1 VSSSDETTRRPELS
15 PAKRALI
22 EKRLRGKSGG
32 LAKAGAIPR
41 RPGRGFARLSFAQQR
56 LWFIDQL
63 EPDNLAYNLTSVLRL
78 KGRFNLAAFKL
89 SAEEIVRRHESLRTN
104 FAIRDGEP
112 VQVIHSE
119 IDLPLSV
126 VDLREMPEE
135 VREAEAVRL
144 LTEQARVRF
153 DLSAG
158 PLLRVMLLRMGESHH
173 LLLLAMHHII
183 SDGWSM
189 GVLVEELSQLY
200 ASCCAGKDARLP
212 ELAIQY
218 ADFAEWQR
226 GWFRDGV
233 LQAQLAY
240 WKRQLAGA
248 PAVMEL
254 PSDRVRPPYQSFR
267 GAVKALLIPKPLSDG
282 VAALSLGSDVTE
294 FMTLLAVLQSFLYR
308 HTRQADVVV
317 GSPIANRHGRELE
330 GLIGFFVNTLLLRT
344 DLSGDPTLRELLATV
359 KEVTLSAYAH
369 QDLPFERLV
378 EELQPERDLNRNP
391 LFQAAF
397 VLQNTPARRL
407 ELPGLTVSAEGLN
420 QPATRVDLEFH
431 LLKSSE
437 GFKGY
442 LIYST
447 DLFDET
453 TIDRMAAR
461 FEILLRAAV
470 TNPDARLSE
479 LPLLTEAESSLL
491 LHELNDTDGPYPFDE
506 CVHQRLAAQAAV
518 APDALAVVFD
528 DQQLTYGE
536 LNGRANQLARHLLEC
551 RLEPESLVALC
562 FEGSIDNAALFECGE
577 ADCRRPLIGRPIAN
591 AKAYLLDE
599 LLNVVALGVAGEIYI
614 GGAVIARG
622 YLAEPAPTA
631 DRFIPDPFSR
641 RPGARL
647 YRSGELGRRRAD
659 GNIEFLGRIDNQ
671 LSLRGHR
678 VEPGEIESA
687 LTQHPAI
694 SEAAVVARENSAGET
709 QLVAYVVPNASG
721 GPTQSLIAQI
731 QTSRVSHWRML
742 YDATYGRTP
751 PEADLANTF
760 AGWNSSYT
768 GLPIP
773 EDEMREWR
781 DATVERILA
790 LSPSRVLEIGCGS
803 GLLLLKVASHCTRYL
818 GTDFSKVSLDAL
830 QRELITRG
838 DEFSHVRL
846 VERMADDFEGIEA
859 GALDTVII
867 NSVVQYFPDL
877 DYLLRVLQGAVKSLS
892 AGGLIFLGDLRN
904 VRLLEA
910 LHVSVQLHQSPP
922 SVSAAEVWRRAQ
934 RRATQEE
941 ELLIDPAFFMS
952 LQDHLPEISRAEVK
966 LKRGRHHNEMNC
978 FRYDVVLRTGREA
991 MASAETHR
999 LRWQP
1004 DLSLDAVRDLLR
1016 RQQPDAL
1023 LIQGVPNARTLAY
1036 SRAVEAM
1043 ADGDTIEG
1051 LKREALSTGERGID
1065 PEAFW
1070 SLEAELPYAV
1080 DALWPDDEQGACYG
1094 VLCCRAS
1101 EGKDGSPGAGRYPP
1115 FEPVEPK
1122 PLASHSNNPLRA
1134 LITRELAPQM
1144 RDFLKA
1150 RLPDYMIPSNIM
1162 VLDALPMTPGG
1173 KLDKCALPPPEPAQ
1187 READAEEISPRTP
1200 VEELLAGVWADVLYL
1215 KRVGLH
1221 DNFFELGGH
1230 SLLATQVVFR
1240 LRESFSVELPLRAL
1254 FEAPTVAQ
1262 LAMRIDAAMK
1272 RCGELRR
1279 APLLRTT
1286 RRVHYQLSFAQ
1297 QRLWFLSQLDPKSPV
1312 YNMPSAIQIQGRLNR
1327 EALENALNEIIRRH
1341 ETLRTAF
1348 GEIDGQ
1354 PVQAISAGRALTL
1367 AAVDLCQLEEL
1378 ERESELQRLINDEAR
1393 QKFDLVGGPLIRARL
1408 ARLNRHD
1415 HVLMLSVH
1423 HIVSDGW
1430 SMGVMIREIGALYK
1444 AFAAGESSLLNELPI
1459 QYADFV
1465 QWQRGWLTGEVL
1477 ETELR
1482 YWEQQLSGA
1491 PALLELPTDR
1501 PRPRKQTFRG
1511 AVIRFEMASGLP
1523 GKLHEVS
1530 RQRDAT
1536 LFMTLLAVF
1545 QVLLHRYTGQADI
1558 SVGSPIANRN
1568 SSETEG
1574 LIGFFVNTLVLR
1586 ADLSGDPTFNQ
1597 LLARL
1602 REVALGAYAN
1612 QDVPFEMLV
1621 ERLRPERDT
1630 SHSPLF
1636 QAMFALQNAPA
1647 EALVLKGL
1655 TLKGCEAHSGTTKF
1669 DLTFSVFETPD
1680 SLAGTVEYNTDLFDE
1695 RSIKQ
1700 LLGHY
1705 EILLDS
1711 VAANPQCRISRLQL
1725 LTAAEVSRLLHEW
1738 VPAPSPSDRGTRLH
1752 ELFEQQVEHAPERI
1766 AITFDGQ
1773 QITYAELNRRANRLA
1788 HYLLELGVGLDTP
1801 VAICQQR
1808 SIEGLVSLIAIFKA
1822 GGTYV
1827 PLDPGYPK
1835 ERLAL
1840 MLEDAAPRV
1849 LLTEPE
1855 LLAMLPETRARVVY
1869 PSAQWADRAQC
1880 ADRTGWGE
1888 IGSHSEQNPVRAV
1901 AADNLRYVIY
1911 TSGSTG
1917 RPKGIA
1923 MTERA
1928 LCNLLAWQLES
1939 SPLAGRTVTLQYAS
1953 LSFDVSFQEIFS
1965 AWCSGGRLALVREET
1980 RRDGR
1985 ALLRLLHDESL
1996 GRLFIPFVALQ
2007 QLAEAS
2013 EGSAA
2018 PPGSL
2023 VEITAGG
2030 EQLKLTPQIKLW
2042 FERLKGCALHNHYGP
2057 SEAHV
2062 VTAMSLSGSPGD
2074 WPGIVPIGRPISNT
2088 RVYILDKHLQPVPV
2102 GVAGEVFIGGEGLA
2116 RGYVSRAELTAER
2129 FIADPFGASPGARLY
2144 KSGDMARHLSDGVIV
2159 FLGRADS
2166 QVKVRGFRIEMEE
2179 IELALRQ
2186 HQNIGEAVVVAQ
2198 EDARGRKRLI
2208 AYLVTEPEGRVSS
2221 SELRGHLREHLPEYM
2236 IPSIFVH
2243 LEKLPVTPTGK
2254 VDRRALVAADQPCYE
2269 SEEGYFAPRN
2279 PIEAALAELWAE
2291 VLGVDRVGI
2300 SDNFFDFGGHSLLA
2314 TQLMARIS
2322 RVFTAELALR
2332 NLFEN
2337 PTIADLAPRLE
2348 EALKLGPAAK
2358 APPLCRVSGRHF
2370 PLSFPQQRLWFLDQL
2385 EPASPAYNIA
2395 TAIKLDGKLNVTA
2408 IESTLGELLRRHGV
2422 LRTRFAMIDGHAAQ
2436 IVEEP
2441 QRAHIN
2447 PLPLIDLRDFE
2458 RSERERETRKIANE
2472 EASREFDLQRAPLFR
2487 AGLVM
2492 PGPED
2497 HVLLMSVHHIVGDGW
2512 SIGVIA
2518 KEIAALY
2525 AFYSQGR
2532 PSPLE
2537 ELAVQYADFAHWQ
2550 RSWFTGDVLAA
2561 QTRYWREQL
2570 RGAAVLDL
2578 PTNRA
2583 RPAVRSLRGARK
2595 HIEISED
2602 LATPLK
2608 QLSRIQGTTLFMTL
2622 LGGLKLLLYRYSG
2635 QEDLS
2640 VGIPVAG
2647 RQQAATEDLVGFF
2660 VNTLVL
2666 RSDLS
2671 GEPTFQE
2678 LLERVRETA
2687 LKAYAHQDLPFE
2699 QLVEELQTP
2708 RDLSHTPL
2716 FQVMFVFQNAPDCD
2730 LKLPG
2735 LSASILQLQ
2744 NDTAKFDLTL
2754 SLSEAGGCLKGAL
2767 EYSTDLF
2774 DGATVER
2781 MARHFLS
2788 LLEEAVAVPSARIGN
2803 LSLLSA
2809 PEREQILNGWNQT
2822 ASPYASSLCLHQ
2834 LFELQAGRSGDAIAS
2849 VFAGEHVSFG
2859 ELNRRANQLARHLQ
2873 QRGVGPE
2880 APVGLCLW
2888 RSTGMILAMLATL
2901 KAGGAYVPLD
2911 PEYPETRLSD
2921 MLADASV
2928 VVLVSERQ
2936 LIDRL
2941 PRHGG
2946 ETVLVDEDWPHIAGH
2961 DTGDVGGGA
2970 TGQNLAYVMYTSG
2983 STGRPKGVAIEH
2995 RGAVNLMQWAGNHFS
3010 VEDFNGVLASTSICF
3025 DLSVFEIFAP
3035 LACGGKIVMA
3045 ENALELARMQEAE
3058 GVSLINTVP
3067 SALGELLRM
3076 GAIPR
3081 SVRTVNVAGEVL
3093 SGNPVEQLY
3102 EHGHIKA
3109 VWNLYGPTEDT
3120 VYTTCA
3126 LMKSTAS
3133 KIGRP
3138 LSNTRVHA
3146 LDPRMQPVPP
3156 GVAGELHIAGD
3167 GLARCYFHRAE
3178 LTAEQFVPDPYG
3190 PRAGGRLYR
3199 TGDLARYLPD
3209 GQIEY
3214 LGRTDRQV
3222 KLRGYR
3228 IEPGEVEA
3236 TVNQHP
3242 NVREAA
3248 VTLHDDEGEKRL
3260 VAYVSFKEASH
3271 EPVNDLRFFIKQRLP
3286 DYMIPAAF
3294 VRLESLPR
3302 TSTGK
3307 LNRNALPKPDNLLEE
3322 LAAGCVAPNTP
3333 TEVRLVRIWEEVL
3346 KVKGIGIKDNFFEL
3360 GGHSLLATRILYIVR
3375 DTFGVSPSM
3384 RSLFRFPTVEGLAR
3398 MIDEQ
3403 LAQATGRSVV

>member
-1 VSSSDETTRRPELS
+1 MSSSDETTRRPELS

-22 EKRLRGKSGG
+22 EKRLRGKSGR

-78 KGRFNLAAFKL
+78 KGRFNLPAFKR

-135 VREAEAVRL
+135 VREAEAARL
-144 LTEQARVRF
+144 VSEQARVRF

-212 ELAIQY
+212 EPAIQY

-226 GWFRDGV
+226 GWFRGGV

-240 WKRQLAGA
+240 WRRQLAGA

-254 PSDRVRPPYQSFR
+254 PSDRVRPPSQSFR

-294 FMTLLAVLQSFLYR
+294 FMTLLAVFQSFLYR

-317 GSPIANRHGRELE
+317 GSPIANRHRRELE

-344 DLSGDPTLRELLATV
+344 DLSSDPTLRELLATV

-397 VLQNTPARRL
+397 VLQNTPARRI
-407 ELPGLTVSAEGLN
+407 ELPGLTVSPESLN

-437 GFKGY
+437 GFNGY

-479 LPLLTEAESSLL
+479 SPLLTEAESSLL

-506 CVHQRLAAQAAV
+506 CVHQRLAPQAAI

-562 FEGSIDNAALFECGE
+562 FERSIDNPALFECGE
-577 ADCRRPLIGRPIAN
+577 ADCRRRPLIGRPIAN

-599 LLNVVALGVAGEIYI
+599 LLNVVALGVNGEIYI

-622 YLAEPAPTA
+622 YLAEPGLTA
-631 DRFIPDPFSR
+631 DRFMPDPFSR
-641 RPGARL
+641 RSGARL
-647 YRSGELGRRRAD
+647 YRSGDLGRRRAD
-659 GNIEFLGRIDNQ
+659 GNIEFVGRVDNQ
-671 LSLRGHR
+671 LRLGGHR

-694 SEAAVVARENSAGET
+694 SEAAVVARENSAGRI

-742 YDATYGRTP
+742 YDETYGRTP
-751 PEADLANTF
+751 SEADLANTF

-803 GLLLLKVASHCTRYL
+803 GLLLLKVAPHCTRYL

-838 DEFSHVRL
+838 DKFSNVRL

-859 GALDTVII
+859 GAFDTVII

-910 LHVSVQLHQSPP
+910 FHVSVQLHQSPP

-1016 RQQPDAL
+1016 QQQPDAL

-1036 SRAVEAM
+1036 TRAVEAM

-1134 LITRELAPQM
+1134 LISRELAPQL

-1173 KLDKCALPPPEPAQ
+1173 KLDKRALPAPEPAQ
-1187 READAEEISPRTP
+1187 PEADAEEISPRTP
-1200 VEELLAGVWADVLYL
+1200 VEELLAGVWAHVLHL

-1286 RRVHYQLSFAQ
+1286 RRMHYPLSFAQ

-1312 YNMPSAIQIQGRLNR
+1312 YNMPSAIQMQGRLNR
-1327 EALENALNEIIRRH
+1327 DALENALNEMIRRH
-1341 ETLRTAF
+1341 ETLRTTFAEF
-1348 GEIDGQ
+1348 EGQ
-1354 PVQAISAGRALTL
+1354 PIQAISAGWTLTL
-1367 AAVDLCQLEEL
+1367 AAVDLGQLEEL

-1408 ARLNRHD
+1408 ARLNRQD
-1415 HVLMLSVH
+1415 HVLMLSMH

-1430 SMGVMIREIGALYK
+1430 SMGVMVREIGALYK
-1444 AFAAGESSLLNELPI
+1444 AFAAGESSRLDELPI

-1574 LIGFFVNTLVLR
+1574 LIGFFVNTLVLH

-1738 VPAPSPSDRGTRLH
+1738 MPTPSPSDRGTRLP
-1752 ELFEQQVEHAPERI
+1752 ELFEQQVEHTPERI

-1773 QITYAELNRRANRLA
+1773 QLTYAELNRRANRLA

-1808 SIEGLVSLIAIFKA
+1808 SIEGLISLIGIFKA

-1869 PSAQWADRAQC
+1869 PSAQWADRAE
-1880 ADRTGWGE
+1880 WGE
-1888 IGSHSEQNPVRAV
+1888 IGSHSEQNPGRAV

-2144 KSGDMARHLSDGVIV
+2144 KSGDMARHLSDGVIA

-2243 LEKLPVTPTGK
+2243 LDKLPVTPTGK
-2254 VDRRALVAADQPCYE
+2254 VDRRALAAADQPCYE

-2279 PIEAALAELWAE
+2279 PIEAALAELWA
-2291 VLGVDRVGI
+2291 
-2300 SDNFFDFGGHSLLA
+2300 
-2314 TQLMARIS
+2314 
-2322 RVFTAELALR
+2322 
-2332 NLFEN
+2332 
-2337 PTIADLAPRLE
+2337 
-2348 EALKLGPAAK
+2348 
-2358 APPLCRVSGRHF
+2358 
-2370 PLSFPQQRLWFLDQL
+2370 
-2385 EPASPAYNIA
+2385 
-2395 TAIKLDGKLNVTA
+2395 
-2408 IESTLGELLRRHGV
+2408 
-2422 LRTRFAMIDGHAAQ
+2422 
-2436 IVEEP
+2436 
-2441 QRAHIN
+2441 
-2447 PLPLIDLRDFE
+2447 
-2458 RSERERETRKIANE
+2458 
-2472 EASREFDLQRAPLFR
+2472 
-2487 AGLVM
+2487 
-2492 PGPED
+2492 
-2497 HVLLMSVHHIVGDGW
+2497 
-2512 SIGVIA
+2512 
-2518 KEIAALY
+2518 
-2525 AFYSQGR
+2525 
-2532 PSPLE
+2532 
-2537 ELAVQYADFAHWQ
+2537 
-2550 RSWFTGDVLAA
+2550 
-2561 QTRYWREQL
+2561 
-2570 RGAAVLDL
+2570 
-2578 PTNRA
+2578 
-2583 RPAVRSLRGARK
+2583 
-2595 HIEISED
+2595 
-2602 LATPLK
+2602 
-2608 QLSRIQGTTLFMTL
+2608 
-2622 LGGLKLLLYRYSG
+2622 
-2635 QEDLS
+2635 
-2640 VGIPVAG
+2640 
-2647 RQQAATEDLVGFF
+2647 
-2660 VNTLVL
+2660 
-2666 RSDLS
+2666 
-2671 GEPTFQE
+2671 
-2678 LLERVRETA
+2678 
-2687 LKAYAHQDLPFE
+2687 
-2699 QLVEELQTP
+2699 
-2708 RDLSHTPL
+2708 
-2716 FQVMFVFQNAPDCD
+2716 
-2730 LKLPG
+2730 
-2735 LSASILQLQ
+2735 
-2744 NDTAKFDLTL
+2744 
-2754 SLSEAGGCLKGAL
+2754 
-2767 EYSTDLF
+2767 
-2774 DGATVER
+2774 
-2781 MARHFLS
+2781 
-2788 LLEEAVAVPSARIGN
+2788 
-2803 LSLLSA
+2803 
-2809 PEREQILNGWNQT
+2809 
-2822 ASPYASSLCLHQ
+2822 
-2834 LFELQAGRSGDAIAS
+2834 
-2849 VFAGEHVSFG
+2849 
-2859 ELNRRANQLARHLQ
+2859 
-2873 QRGVGPE
+2873 
-2880 APVGLCLW
+2880 
-2888 RSTGMILAMLATL
+2888 
-2901 KAGGAYVPLD
+2901 
-2911 PEYPETRLSD
+2911 
-2921 MLADASV
+2921 
-2928 VVLVSERQ
+2928 
-2936 LIDRL
+2936 
-2941 PRHGG
+2941 
-2946 ETVLVDEDWPHIAGH
+2946 
-2961 DTGDVGGGA
+2961 
-2970 TGQNLAYVMYTSG
+2970 
-2983 STGRPKGVAIEH
+2983 
-2995 RGAVNLMQWAGNHFS
+2995 
-3010 VEDFNGVLASTSICF
+3010 
-3025 DLSVFEIFAP
+3025 
-3035 LACGGKIVMA
+3035 
-3045 ENALELARMQEAE
+3045 
-3058 GVSLINTVP
+3058 
-3067 SALGELLRM
+3067 
-3076 GAIPR
+3076 
-3081 SVRTVNVAGEVL
+3081 
-3093 SGNPVEQLY
+3093 
-3102 EHGHIKA
+3102 
-3109 VWNLYGPTEDT
+3109 
-3120 VYTTCA
+3120 
-3126 LMKSTAS
+3126 
-3133 KIGRP
+3133 
-3138 LSNTRVHA
+3138 
-3146 LDPRMQPVPP
+3146 
-3156 GVAGELHIAGD
+3156 
-3167 GLARCYFHRAE
+3167 
-3178 LTAEQFVPDPYG
+3178 
-3190 PRAGGRLYR
+3190 
-3199 TGDLARYLPD
+3199 
-3209 GQIEY
+3209 
-3214 LGRTDRQV
+3214 
-3222 KLRGYR
+3222 
-3228 IEPGEVEA
+3228 
-3236 TVNQHP
+3236 
-3242 NVREAA
+3242 
-3248 VTLHDDEGEKRL
+3248 
-3260 VAYVSFKEASH
+3260 
-3271 EPVNDLRFFIKQRLP
+3271 
-3286 DYMIPAAF
+3286 
-3294 VRLESLPR
+3294 
-3302 TSTGK
+3302 
-3307 LNRNALPKPDNLLEE
+3307 
-3322 LAAGCVAPNTP
+3322 
-3333 TEVRLVRIWEEVL
+3333 
-3346 KVKGIGIKDNFFEL
+3346 
-3360 GGHSLLATRILYIVR
+3360 
-3375 DTFGVSPSM
+3375 
-3384 RSLFRFPTVEGLAR
+3384 
-3398 MIDEQ
+3398 
-3403 LAQATGRSVV
+3403 